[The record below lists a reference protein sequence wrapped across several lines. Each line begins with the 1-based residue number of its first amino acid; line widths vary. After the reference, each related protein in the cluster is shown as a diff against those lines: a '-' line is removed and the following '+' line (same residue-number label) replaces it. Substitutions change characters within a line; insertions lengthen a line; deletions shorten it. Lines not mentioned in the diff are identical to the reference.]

1 MENLNNTNKTSENAE
16 KESRISDVIKS
27 LPTEDFFLKH
37 KYKKKS
43 LIHFEIRE
51 KLALKE
57 LSKRE
62 LIYVL
67 EILNNMGNVL

>member
-1 MENLNNTNKTSENAE
+1 MTKKVENSNETQNPKFG
-16 KESRISDVIKS
+16 ISDVIES

-37 KYKKKS
+37 KHKKKS

-51 KLALKE
+51 KLVHKE

-62 LIYVL
+62 LVYVL
-67 EILNNMGNVL
+67 EILNNIDNVL

>member
-1 MENLNNTNKTSENAE
+1 MENLNNTDQISENAE
-16 KESRISDVIKS
+16 KELRISDVIKS
-27 LPTEDFFLKH
+27 LPTEEFFIKH

-43 LIHFEIRE
+43 IIHFEIRE
-51 KLALKE
+51 KLVHKE

-67 EILNNMGNVL
+67 EILNNLGNVL

>member
-1 MENLNNTNKTSENAE
+1 MKDKNNIQSFREFNENLN
-16 KESRISDVIKS
+16 ISDVIKS

-51 KLALKE
+51 KLVHKE

-67 EILNNMGNVL
+67 EILNNLRNVL